1 MDAEHLRITA
11 RERQAL
17 LDQYR
22 HGATT
27 RVRLRAHILLLLA
40 EGYSWAVIASVLF
53 CSTRTIARWKARVE
67 TTGVGAVLTPVEPP
81 APRLGAWWPEVVAT
95 WVTTRSPRDFGFWR
109 SRWCCG
115 VIVVLLLESYELQVS
130 AETVRRWLQRE
141 QIVWRRPRPVV
152 GPTDPQRE
160 AKLQALR
167 QLLATLPANEIAV
180 FQDEADINTNPKIGA
195 MWMRRGQQ
203 AELPTPGTN
212 EKRYLAGSLNWRTG
226 ALIVTEGFPKQGRN
240 AALFVRHLDDLRC
253 QLLCYR
259 KIHVICDN
267 ARFHDCR
274 LVRRSLQR
282 WGQRLVLHFLPTYA
296 PDTNPIERI
305 WWHLH
310 EEITRCHRCHTIEEL
325 LDLVFGWLQKRARFT
340 VEDSVYSLPQAA

>member
-1 MDAEHLRITA
+1 MANSIRITPTQ
-11 RERQAL
+11 RQAL

-22 HGATT
+22 KGANP

-40 EGYSWAVIASVLF
+40 QGYSWAVIAGVLF
-53 CSTRTIARWKARVE
+53 CSTRTIARWKTRVE
-67 TTGVGAVLTPVEPP
+67 AEGVGAVLGPAVPP
-81 APRLGAWWPEVVAT
+81 TSRLGSWWSEVVAH
-95 WVTTRSPRDFGFWR
+95 WVLNCSPRDFGFLR

-115 VIVVLLLESYELQVS
+115 VIVLLLVEIYELQVS
-130 AETVRRWLQRE
+130 PETVRRWLQRE

-160 AKLQALR
+160 AKRQALR

-180 FQDEADINTNPKIGA
+180 FQDEVDINTNPKIGA

-203 AELPTPGTN
+203 AEIPTPGTN

-226 ALIVTEGFPKQGRN
+226 ALIVTESLPKEGRSG
-240 AALFVRHLDDLRC
+240 ALFVRHLDDLRC
-253 QLLCYR
+253 RLLCYR
-259 KIHVICDN
+259 KIHVLCDN
-267 ARFHDCR
+267 ARSHTCR
-274 LVRRSLQR
+274 LVQQYLQR
-282 WGQRLVLHFLPTYA
+282 WGQRVVLHYLPTYA
-296 PDTNPIERI
+296 PDANPIERV

-310 EEITRCHRCHTIEEL
+310 EEITRCHRCQDMEEL
-325 LDLVFGWLQKRARFT
+325 LNLVFAWLQKCTSFP